1 MGRRRR
7 VSPEGR
13 NARRGGFAPLALG
26 VSALAL
32 LLGFLFGLFVY
43 DREEAAPPAPPAR
56 TVTVEKTVEKKTVR
70 APEKTA
76 LKTTSSATASAS
88 P

>member
-13 NARRGGFAPLALG
+13 NARRGGFALLALG

-43 DREEAAPPAPPAR
+43 DPEEAAPPAPATRPMTVEGTVR
-56 TVTVEKTVEKKTVR
+56 TPEKTVPTT
-70 APEKTA
+70 TA
-76 LKTTSSATASAS
+76 TSSASTTAS

>member
-7 VSPEGR
+7 VSSEGR
-13 NARRGGFAPLALG
+13 NARRGGFALLALG

-43 DREEAAPPAPPAR
+43 DREEA
-56 TVTVEKTVEKKTVR
+56 
-70 APEKTA
+70 
-76 LKTTSSATASAS
+76 
-88 P
+88 